1 MISRRSFSH
10 APDAIMT
17 ARRFVVN
24 LLRDVDPG
32 TVEDVALMV
41 SELATNSF
49 RHANSSFT
57 VVVDRSDA
65 RLTVSVLD
73 SGPGE
78 PTVQS
83 PPPAQATGRGLRI
96 VSALSDAWGVSTDGA
111 HEGKSVWFT
120 IDLASRARASVSELD
135 RRSDGNDPIG
145 SAGGNGNGNGSPHAR
160 AA

>member
-1 MISRRSFSH
+1 VISRRSFAH

-49 RHANSSFT
+49 RHADSSFT
-57 VVVDRSDA
+57 IVVDRSDT
-65 RLTVSVLD
+65 RLTVSVVD

-83 PPPAQATGRGLRI
+83 PLPAQPTGRGLRI
-96 VSALSDAWGVSTDGA
+96 VSALSDAWGVSTDDS
-111 HEGKSVWFT
+111 HDGKSVWFT
-120 IDLASRARASVSELD
+120 IDLASRARTSGSELD
-135 RRSDGNDPIG
+135 RRSDGSGPIEL
-145 SAGGNGNGNGSPHAR
+145 SGGNGNGGPRAR